1 MVKILDAFALM
12 VYLEKEP
19 GYEKVKELFT
29 KSAENGK
36 NLQMSTVNWGEVY
49 YILIRDHGI
58 EEAERIQRIIETFPI
73 DFVPVDLTL
82 AREAARLKAFK
93 KISYADC
100 FAAALARQR
109 KGEVVTGDRE
119 FKALESEVKVV
130 WIV

>member
-19 GYEKVKELFT
+19 GYEKIKELFT

-49 YILIRDHGI
+49 YILMRDHGI

-73 DFVPVDLTL
+73 DFVPVDLPL
-82 AREAARLKAFK
+82 AKEAARFKAFK

-100 FAAALARQR
+100 FAAALAKQR

-119 FKALESEVKVV
+119 FKALENEVKIS
-130 WIV
+130 WIT